1 MKNEREEEVGI
12 DTLEKQFDREI
23 SKLLCLIMTNFQL
36 KVSALS
42 LSLSSLIIIMARSIM
57 ITGKFNLEGSKNDQR
72 EEGQQR

>member
-42 LSLSSLIIIMARSIM
+42 LFAHYNY
-57 ITGKFNLEGSKNDQR
+57 GKINNDN
-72 EEGQQR
+72 GQVQFGR